1 MGIFTSWL
9 NASLEGENERMESKL
24 DQPKYGFKST
34 FLFPK
39 IQFNLEQHY
48 GTNPA
53 FWYLKRFRNFVLIT
67 QMDYGGI
74 KYLGTIY

>member
-53 FWYLKRFRNFVLIT
+53 F
-67 QMDYGGI
+67 
-74 KYLGTIY
+74 

>member
-34 FLFPK
+34 FP
-39 IQFNLEQHY
+39 E
-48 GTNPA
+48 NP
-53 FWYLKRFRNFVLIT
+53 V
-67 QMDYGGI
+67 
-74 KYLGTIY
+74 